1 MPVRQTYQMN
11 APSGNN
17 GGLILG
23 EPLDVKGRRLAGG
36 LPWIMDLDVTN
47 RVRLGDTVAG
57 GRSGISVPTVPYGGF
72 GLVARNA
79 SGVVTVT
86 PDDAVIRLDTT
97 GGPATVNLPAVATM
111 ADQFLD
117 IILSTTGGT
126 ANGFTVV
133 PAGGDLINFQTS
145 LSFGQFESA
154 IRIRSNGSMWE
165 VFKDELRLRALIEED
180 NPAGTSTGALA
191 VVGTS
196 ASFYYSGRPV
206 MFLLTTAG
214 FDNAGADEFMQAE
227 FTIRIDAG
235 AENRICQ
242 WDADRRNDHRMVS
255 GFRVLTPG
263 QGSHQVFVSI
273 RRTTGA
279 GTFTLDFNDW
289 VRLYSIEL

>member
-72 GLVARNA
+72 GLVGRNA

-97 GGPATVNLPAVATM
+97 AGAATVNLPAVATM
-111 ADQFLD
+111 TDQFLD
-117 IILSTTGGT
+117 IILATTGGT
-126 ANGFTVV
+126 SNGYTVV
-133 PAGGDLINFQTS
+133 PNGAELINFQTS

-180 NPAGTSTGALA
+180 NPGGTSTGAFS

-196 ASFYYSGRPV
+196 ASLYYSGRPV

-214 FDNAGADEFMQAE
+214 SDINGADEFMQCE

-235 AENRICQ
+235 AEERICQ
-242 WDADRRNDHRMVS
+242 WDTNKANDHRMVS
-255 GFRVLTPG
+255 GFRVLTPS
-263 QGSHQVFVSI
+263 QGSHIVRVSM
-273 RRTTGA
+273 RRLTGA

>member
-72 GLVARNA
+72 GLVGRNA

-97 GGPATVNLPAVATM
+97 AGAATVNLPAVATM

-117 IILSTTGGT
+117 IILATTGGT
-126 ANGFTVV
+126 SNGFTVV
-133 PAGGDLINFQTS
+133 PNGADLINFQTS

-180 NPAGTSTGALA
+180 NPNA
-191 VVGTS
+191 TS
-196 ASFYYSGRPV
+196 AGARTAVSTSAAFYYSGRPV
-206 MFLLTTAG
+206 MFLLTTCG
-214 FDNAGADEFMQAE
+214 FNNNGVDEFMQAE

-242 WDADRRNDHRMVS
+242 WDADRRNDHRMTS

-263 QGSHQVFVSI
+263 QGSHSVTVSI
-273 RRTTGA
+273 IRSTGA